1 MLATVTAAIMLSFVR
16 LAMAIR
22 GLRGAKDATSVHY
35 GPSSFDVDTSYSEQ
49 GALGAGLAAM
59 AVVILLAICA
69 IIAVA
74 QRARVVAA
82 LAAVTVVVQLVAL
95 FRGPLRWRSLT
106 GAPLEEQIDDG
117 LDVSG
122 YQETIVL
129 ISLVLV
135 LLIALVG
142 VVWTRRTPAD

>member
-1 MLATVTAAIMLSFVR
+1 
-16 LAMAIR
+16 
-22 GLRGAKDATSVHY
+22 
-35 GPSSFDVDTSYSEQ
+35 
-49 GALGAGLAAM
+49 M